1 MEQEKYNVLNAEE
14 KELFQL
20 QEEKRKIAL
29 NAMVQER
36 WIVLDVAEVDGY
48 KNCSSIFI
56 KFDK

>member
-36 WIVLDVAEVDGY
+36 WIVLDVAE
-48 KNCSSIFI
+48 
-56 KFDK
+56 